1 MSLIQE
7 ALKRKLEEQQG
18 GPIQAAAPPPPPTT
32 RPSGPSKG
40 GAFGRILG
48 FLVAIMLLLSVA
60 VALFYLAAR
69 KWNWQDA
76 LAEAKADAGQAQ
88 VKWEQAME
96 KARASAPEPAEEE
109 PAEDV
114 ADAAP
119 AAPSPLAS
127 VSDRVHSMKEK
138 VQANH
143 AEQAELVQGTSEAV
157 PAPVAA
163 VAAPEPAPVR
173 VVAVEAE
180 EAAPEPRRSKAKAA
194 SWPRITVNGILSSS
208 KQGGGA
214 AILNNRMVGANELI
228 EGARVVEVQARGVMM
243 EYKGET
249 RLLLIGQTAD

>member
-7 ALKRKLEEQQG
+7 ALKRKLEEQQS
-18 GPIQAAAPPPPPTT
+18 GPVPPAAPPPPPTRAT
-32 RPSGPSKG
+32 GPSKG
-40 GAFGRILG
+40 GAFGRIVG
-48 FLVAIMLLLSVA
+48 FLLAITLLLSVA

-69 KWNWQDA
+69 KWNWKDA

-96 KARASAPEPAEEE
+96 KTRASAPEPAVED

-114 ADAAP
+114 AAVAP

-127 VSDRVHSMKEK
+127 VSERVHSMKEK

-143 AEQAELVQGTSEAV
+143 AEQAELVQGAPEAV
-157 PAPVAA
+157 PVPAPA
-163 VAAPEPAPVR
+163 VAGSEPAPVR
-173 VVAVEAE
+173 VAAAEAE
-180 EAAPEPRRSKAKAA
+180 DAVAEPRRTKAKGAT
-194 SWPRITVNGILSSS
+194 WPRITVNGILSSS

>member
-18 GPIQAAAPPPPPTT
+18 GPVLAAAPPPPPA
-32 RPSGPSKG
+32 RPTGPSKG

-48 FLVAIMLLLSVA
+48 FLVAIVLLLSVA

-88 VKWEQAME
+88 LKWEQAME
-96 KARASAPEPAEEE
+96 KARAAKPEPAAEEPAEEQ
-109 PAEDV
+109 V
-114 ADAAP
+114 AA

-127 VSDRVHSMKEK
+127 VSDRVHTMKDK
-138 VQANH
+138 VQANQ
-143 AEQAELVQGTSEAV
+143 AEQAEVVQGATPA
-157 PAPVAA
+157 PAPVA
-163 VAAPEPAPVR
+163 VAAEPTPVASPVR
-173 VVAVEAE
+173 VAAA
-180 EAAPEPRRSKAKAA
+180 EAATEPRRGKAVT
-194 SWPRITVNGILSSS
+194 WPRITVNGILSSG

-243 EYKGET
+243 EFKGET